1 MLPPTQLGI
10 VAFVVSSCLFTAGA
24 SAQGLTE
31 AQGAAILQELK
42 EIRRLLENLQRVPSP
57 VQAQPTVPARKVTL
71 SPSKSHEL
79 GNKDAPAVLVEFTDT
94 ECPFCRTFHITTFQ
108 ELKRQYI
115 DTGKVR
121 YVTRDLPLDFHRNA
135 RRAAH
140 AARCAGEQ
148 NKYWELR
155 SVMMVNQ
162 NDLAPEAVRRYAED
176 LGLKVDDLE
185 TCIQSKRYEG
195 AIQTD
200 IAAANTVGLTGT
212 PSFVLGKLT
221 ADGIQGDVIVGAQ
234 PFGLFAAKI
243 EDLLRE

>member
-1 MLPPTQLGI
+1 MRPTKHLGV
-10 VAFVVSSCLFTAGA
+10 VAVLVICVFGHGS

-31 AQGAAILQELK
+31 QQGTDILQELK
-42 EIRRLLENLQRVPSP
+42 EIRRLLEKLERPPSP
-57 VQAQPTVPARKVTL
+57 IQAQPAVPTRRVTL
-71 SPSKSHEL
+71 SPSKSPEL
-79 GNKDAPAVLVEFTDT
+79 GNKDASIVLVEFTDT

-108 ELKRQYI
+108 ELKRNYI

-121 YVTRDLPLDFHRNA
+121 YVARDLPLNFHRNA
-135 RRAAH
+135 RRTAH

-155 SVMMVNQ
+155 NVMVVNQ
-162 NDLAPEAVRRYAED
+162 NDLTPAAVRRYAQD
-176 LGLKVDDLE
+176 LGLKTDDLE
-185 TCIQSKRYEG
+185 DCIQSGRYEK
-195 AIQTD
+195 AIQAD
-200 IAAANTVGLTGT
+200 ITAASTAGLTGT

-221 ADGIQGDVIVGAQ
+221 SEGIQGDVIVGAQ